1 MADDN
6 TSRSYRSN
14 DQFRRAQQPSSGQAA
29 GDPLAELARLIGQS
43 DPFADFG
50 RDQRNDA
57 REQQQPQPK
66 APPPMSDWRKA
77 AAAMPAYEPLPEE
90 RAEETVRRQP
100 PMRSEPRFDP
110 EPPVDTSYPRHD
122 PYQMS
127 SRAEQPADPQD
138 DRYYRHEPQ
147 LAADPYPRE
156 ETESYHQRHGADA
169 YHQHQQDDRAY
180 AAPAHDAREQ
190 QQPYFEE
197 GAAMT
202 PQDEESYDDPPRA
215 RRHGGLLTAVTLIGC
230 AMIGTAGAYGYRT
243 YYVAPSGSKTPP
255 VIIAD
260 TRPDKVVSAGDNTTG
275 KVITSRVGEPGG
287 NERVV
292 SREEQ
297 PVEIRT
303 PPASGPRVVLP
314 APVAP
319 SQSQS
324 VFPPPPGAIQPPAAS
339 GPGSGGSA
347 AAGSATGSGEPKR
360 IRTVTIRPDGN
371 DLSGRPVGGVGQPST
386 PAARQAP
393 APKAAPPAA
402 RGNSNN
408 NSSGPISLDPQ
419 TSASAQP
426 PAAGPRDRQA
436 LQPPAPQ
443 APVQPPA
450 PRVAAVQPSDGATTG
465 STGRYAVQLSSQRSE
480 AEALAAVRSLQAKYP
495 SQLGGRPSFVKRVEI
510 SGKGTYYRAM
520 VGPFSSSA
528 EASQFCSEFKAA
540 GGQCLVPRD

>member
-6 TSRSYRSN
+6 TSRSYRSK
-14 DQFRRAQQPSSGQAA
+14 DQSRRAQPSSAQASS
-29 GDPLAELARLIGQS
+29 DPLAELARLIGQS

-50 RDQRNDA
+50 RDS
-57 REQQQPQPK
+57 REQQQQQPQPK
-66 APPPMSDWRKA
+66 APSPPMADWRKA

-100 PMRSEPRFDP
+100 PMRTEPRFDALPPP
-110 EPPVDTSYPRHD
+110 EPSYQRHD

-127 SRAEQPADPQD
+127 SPAEEPADAHD
-138 DRYYRHEPQ
+138 DRYYRNEPQ
-147 LAADPYPRE
+147 LAADPYQRE
-156 ETESYHQRHGADA
+156 ETEPYHQRHGADA

-180 AAPAHDAREQ
+180 AAPAPDARE

-197 GAAMT
+197 GAVMT
-202 PQDEESYDDPPRA
+202 PHDEESYDDPPRA

-243 YYVAPSGSKTPP
+243 YYVAPSGSKSPP
-255 VIIAD
+255 VITAD
-260 TRPDKVVSAGDNTTG
+260 TRPDKVVSAGENPTG
-275 KVITSRVGEPGG
+275 KVITSRVGEPGQ

-339 GPGSGGSA
+339 GPGGGPA
-347 AAGSATGSGEPKR
+347 ATGSATGNGEAKR

-371 DLSGRPVGGVGQPST
+371 DLSGRPVGGAGQPST
-386 PAARQAP
+386 PAARLAP
-393 APKAAPPAA
+393 APKATPPAA
-402 RGNSNN
+402 RGNSNT
-408 NSSGPISLDPQ
+408 GPISLDPQ
-419 TSASAQP
+419 ASASAQP
-426 PAAGPRDRQA
+426 TPAPRDRQA

-443 APVQPPA
+443 AASPQAPVQPPA
-450 PRVAAVQPSDGATTG
+450 PRVANVQPNDGATG

-480 AEALAAVRSLQAKYP
+480 AEAQAAFRSLQAKYP
-495 SQLGGRPSFVKRVEI
+495 SQLGGRSSFVKRVEI
-510 SGKGTYYRAM
+510 SGKGTFYRAM

-528 EASQFCSEFKAA
+528 EASQFCSDFKAA